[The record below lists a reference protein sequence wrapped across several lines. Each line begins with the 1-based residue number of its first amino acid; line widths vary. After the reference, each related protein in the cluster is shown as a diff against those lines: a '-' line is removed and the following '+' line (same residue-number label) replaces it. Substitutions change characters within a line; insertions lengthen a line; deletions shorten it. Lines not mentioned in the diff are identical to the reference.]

1 MTIFSREYGLTARE
15 AEVAKQLL
23 MGHSYARIMQE
34 LCIAEGTVNYHA
46 RNIYSKAGVHGR
58 QELVE
63 LFETNDSRS

>member
-1 MTIFSREYGLTARE
+1 
-15 AEVAKQLL
+15 

-46 RNIYSKAGVHGR
+46 RNIYSKTGVHGR